1 MPVTKIQILKAAALA
16 RLDLTREDETII
28 SSDMA
33 QILTYL
39 DKIQSVEVTGP
50 TVKTIF
56 SGEGN
61 VLREDII
68 KPSLPAEKA
77 LGNAPDRDEDFF
89 RVPRVLG

>member
-39 DKIQSVEVTGP
+39 DKIQSVEVTG
-50 TVKTIF
+50 
-56 SGEGN
+56 
-61 VLREDII
+61 
-68 KPSLPAEKA
+68 A